1 MGIVV
6 VVAVR
11 AVAAELGNTTNL
23 CAFSLNCKCVR
34 CVRHSTS
41 CPGSGRLEAGG
52 EVDEGDAVGGQFDKG
67 GGCGAYL
74 S

>member
-6 VVAVR
+6 AVAVR

-41 CPGSGRLEAGG
+41 CPAGAGG
-52 EVDEGDAVGGQFDKG
+52 GGVDAVGAVGGQFDKKG
-67 GGCGAYL
+67 EGCGASL
-74 S
+74 N

>member
-1 MGIVV
+1 MGIAVAV

-41 CPGSGRLEAGG
+41 CPAGAGG
-52 EVDEGDAVGGQFDKG
+52 GGVDAVGGQFDKSG
-67 GGCGAYL
+67 EGCAGCL
-74 S
+74 N

>member
-41 CPGSGRLEAGG
+41 CPAGAGG
-52 EVDEGDAVGGQFDKG
+52 VDAVDAVGGQFDKKG
-67 GGCGAYL
+67 EGCGGCL
-74 S
+74 N

>member
-6 VVAVR
+6 AVVAVAVR

-41 CPGSGRLEAGG
+41 CPVGAGG
-52 EVDEGDAVGGQFDKG
+52 GVDAVGGQFDKKG
-67 GGCGAYL
+67 EGCAGCL
-74 S
+74 N

>member
-6 VVAVR
+6 AVAVAVR

-41 CPGSGRLEAGG
+41 CPAGAGG
-52 EVDEGDAVGGQFDKG
+52 GVAAVDAVGGQLDKG
-67 GGCGAYL
+67 GGVAQPA
-74 S
+74 STD

>member
-6 VVAVR
+6 AVAVR

-41 CPGSGRLEAGG
+41 CPAGAAGG
-52 EVDEGDAVGGQFDKG
+52 GVEDAVDAVGGQFDKKG
-67 GGCGAYL
+67 EGCAGCL
-74 S
+74 N